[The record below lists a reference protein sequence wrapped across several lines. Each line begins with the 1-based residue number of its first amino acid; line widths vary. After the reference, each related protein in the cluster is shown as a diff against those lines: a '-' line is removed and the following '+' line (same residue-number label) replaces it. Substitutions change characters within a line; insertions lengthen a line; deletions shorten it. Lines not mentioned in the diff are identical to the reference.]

1 MNQKYY
7 GTIQTITRVFDADA
21 IDGAESGG
29 TPQFDYK
36 SIFISSSAEILGLL
50 VVIHT
55 IDTVGRVNSQVI
67 SFLVGG
73 VCVFSV
79 GILASSSN
87 WVLLTVLS
95 FFARACMMA
104 GSCSTWVTTAE
115 IYSTEIRTSG
125 HSVANA
131 LGRIGAFSS
140 PYLVS
145 SRTPITTVGVIM
157 LVVNLVTAT
166 SAYQLPE
173 TKGVEIGHVTDNNQ
187 ETVAATATAP
197 SAVRP
202 IV

>member
-1 MNQKYY
+1 MIRKYY
-7 GTIQTITRVFDADA
+7 GTIQTITRVFDSDA

-29 TPQFDYK
+29 TPEFDYK

-50 VVIHT
+50 VVMHT
-55 IDTVGRVNSQVI
+55 VDTVGRTNSQVI

-73 VCVFSV
+73 VCVFIV
-79 GILASSSN
+79 GMLASSSN
-87 WVLLTVLS
+87 WVILTVLS

-125 HSVANA
+125 HSMANA
-131 LGRIGAFSS
+131 LGRIGAFTS

-145 SRTPITTVGVIM
+145 SRTPITAVGAIM
-157 LVVNLVTAT
+157 LVVNIVTAA
-166 SAYQLPE
+166 SASRLPE
-173 TKGVEIGHVTDNNQ
+173 TKGVEIGHVTDDNQ
-187 ETVAATATAP
+187 QVDAGTATPP
-197 SAVRP
+197 SVVPP